1 MKHRTKANIFK
12 NYLLYNTY
20 KHTQTN
26 IGIEQ
31 FKHTQVRLINF
42 LLYNTNK
49 HVQYD
54 FYVQKKAI
62 FKPNIFKN
70 LEFNSSN
77 YKRNAMFREPN
88 STLPIQE
95 VGHYQLN

>member
-1 MKHRTKANIFK
+1 MEQRPT
-12 NYLLYNTY
+12 YLKTISFT
-20 KHTQTN
+20 TQTN

-31 FKHTQVRLINF
+31 FKHRQAHPINF
-42 LLYNTNK
+42 LLYNTDK
-49 HVQYD
+49 HVQYN
-54 FYVQKKAI
+54 FYVQRKAM

-88 STLPIQE
+88 STLLIQE
-95 VGHYQLN
+95 IGHYQLN